1 MVSASINP
9 LNAITTRPSSGEGRT
24 EASAGRP
31 EDAPNDAF
39 SATLERR
46 IGQEGSPS
54 RAERSAPQ
62 QDPRR
67 PAEQAAQPRRHEP
80 AASTQPAQG
89 KAAAAKPDAPSENKA
104 PKDTPAA
111 PVVQPAEVIADEA
124 VAVGVAEV
132 VVEATPGETP
142 QASSPPILAAAPDGQ
157 PGTAAAQP
165 FTPEAAASIAA
176 LIASLAAHQ
185 TDSAGTPPPGFAVS
199 AGARGLPDQ
208 ASATAQAAVAGSP
221 LAAFQDIATTETEG
235 AAPANGEQRSM
246 GSSPAHP
253 EHPLGGVS
261 NGNPQDG
268 PNGRAAAVDAL
279 PDLRKVTN
287 TAPTAASNAPA
298 PVIADPSAQVL
309 QAPAGAA
316 LPDAASTVAGA
327 AASPA
332 TPLRTETP
340 VTQFAVHTPAGQ
352 RAWADDVGN
361 RVVWML
367 GRNDAKA
374 ELVLNPAHLGKL
386 EVSIQMNGDQTTAHF
401 VAATSAARDALEQ
414 ALPRLR
420 EVLQQAGINLGEAN
434 VSTSSEQDAQQKQG
448 FARMNRQGDNTI
460 EGLGSEGF
468 ASVPVS
474 TWIQSGRGVVDLFA

>member
-9 LNAITTRPSSGEGRT
+9 LNPIAPRPPSGEGRT
-24 EASAGRP
+24 EASTGRP

-54 RAERSAPQ
+54 RTERNAPQ
-62 QDPRR
+62 HDARR
-67 PAEQAAQPRRHEP
+67 PSEQATQPRRHAP
-80 AASTQPAQG
+80 AASPQPAPG
-89 KAAAAKPDAPSENKA
+89 KAAAAKPDAPTESNA
-104 PKDTPAA
+104 PEAPAA
-111 PVVQPAEVIADEA
+111 ARLVQPAEVIVAPTVAD
-124 VAVGVAEV
+124 V
-132 VVEATPGETP
+132 VVEEAAGDKP
-142 QASSPPILAAAPDGQ
+142 QASSPTILAAAPDGQ
-157 PGTAAAQP
+157 TGAATAPP
-165 FTPEAAASIAA
+165 FTPETAASIAA
-176 LIASLAAHQ
+176 LIASLAARP
-185 TDSAGTPPPGFAVS
+185 TDPAGTLPAGFAVS
-199 AGARGLPDQ
+199 AAARGLPDQ
-208 ASATAQAAVAGSP
+208 ASATAQAAVAASP
-221 LAAFQDIATTETEG
+221 LAAFQPTAATDTEG
-235 AAPANGEQRSM
+235 SATAEGEGHGLAA
-246 GSSPAHP
+246 SPARP
-253 EHPLGGVS
+253 EHPLGGADS
-261 NGNPQDG
+261 NKPQG
-268 PNGRAAAVDAL
+268 APQGHALGVDAL

-298 PVIADPSAQVL
+298 PVITDPSAQVL
-309 QAPAGAA
+309 QAPAGGA

-327 AASPA
+327 AANPA
-332 TPLRTETP
+332 APLRAETP

-352 RAWADDVGN
+352 RAWAEDVGN
-361 RVVWML
+361 RMVWML

-386 EVSIQMNGDQTTAHF
+386 EVSIQLNGDQTTAHF

-448 FARMNRQGDNTI
+448 FARMNRRGDNTI
-460 EGLGSEGF
+460 EGLGSEGL